1 MPKIQSIFKRQT
13 KILIIVAGILILAT
27 FMLSGIALAAEGDPC
42 GPSDPPQS
50 GLICGNCTSQGCVW
64 TTNTNGVQSNG
75 GVTSNPIYKDL
86 NMLVNFV
93 SAGVGILVVGT
104 IILGGIQYTMA
115 GDSPDAIGKAK
126 ARIMNGLIALAAFLF
141 IFSFVQWLIPGGV
154 F

>member
-1 MPKIQSIFKRQT
+1 
-13 KILIIVAGILILAT
+13 
-27 FMLSGIALAAEGDPC
+27 
-42 GPSDPPQS
+42 
-50 GLICGNCTSQGCVW
+50 
-64 TTNTNGVQSNG
+64 
-75 GVTSNPIYKDL
+75 
-86 NMLVNFV
+86 
-93 SAGVGILVVGT
+93 VGT

>member
-1 MPKIQSIFKRQT
+1 
-13 KILIIVAGILILAT
+13 
-27 FMLSGIALAAEGDPC
+27 
-42 GPSDPPQS
+42 
-50 GLICGNCTSQGCVW
+50 
-64 TTNTNGVQSNG
+64 
-75 GVTSNPIYKDL
+75 
-86 NMLVNFV
+86 MLVNFV
-93 SAGVGILVVGT
+93 SAGVGILDVGT